1 MCSLIIKSNIHL
13 MTSNTYLHQSFDKD
27 FCDHLEY
34 HLSRTLRNSSNNKIK
49 WLWCDGVMQPLNE
62 PNKNSINSSQ
72 IITEAYIGV
81 DGQSIY
87 QMTIKLGA
95 LSLQK
100 YISGQ
105 DLIDTL
111 PSEESLNWI
120 FLDLDSKTIQIQLK

>member
-1 MCSLIIKSNIHL
+1 
-13 MTSNTYLHQSFDKD
+13 
-27 FCDHLEY
+27 
-34 HLSRTLRNSSNNKIK
+34 
-49 WLWCDGVMQPLNE
+49 MQPLNE

>member
-1 MCSLIIKSNIHL
+1 MTINI
-13 MTSNTYLHQSFDKD
+13 YLHQSFNKD

-49 WLWCDGVMQPLNE
+49 WVWCDGVKQPLPE
-62 PNKNSINSSQ
+62 HNKNSVNSSQ

-87 QMTIKLGA
+87 QMTIKLGS

-105 DLIDTL
+105 DIIDTL
-111 PSEESLNWI
+111 PSEESLDWVSI
-120 FLDLDSKTIQIQLK
+120 DLDKKTIQIQLK